1 MSHIKEYRCLNKS
14 IHHVDKKWTVA
25 PFSNFYGK
33 IRVGFIL
40 KLIAEVLLKNGTRDF
55 ENSPP
60 FERFACF
67 FVRITG
73 KFQRFQYFNLKQFF
87 WKKAK
92 PFPKNWSTVFHWKV
106 PRLTRQH
113 FHSIRPCQKPI
124 SRQRK
129 RGVQNIASNHFIYLK
144 ILRARY
150 KELVWC
156 TNQPNFHT
164 RTFPK
169 RWRFIWGCF
178 FPVSYL
184 NTLKFKFSVSHS
196 RSNCQSENG
205 FWNMKSKFSRL

>member
-1 MSHIKEYRCLNKS
+1 MSHIKEYRYLNKS
-14 IHHVDKKWTVA
+14 IHHTGKKWTVA

-40 KLIAEVLLKNGTRDF
+40 KLTGVLLKDGTRDF

-60 FERFACF
+60 FERLACF

-73 KFQRFQYFNLKQFF
+73 KFQRFQYFNFETIFLK
-87 WKKAK
+87 KKAK
-92 PFPKNWSTVFHWKV
+92 PFRKNWSTVFHLKV

-113 FHSIRPCQKPI
+113 FHSKRPCQKPI

-129 RGVQNIASNHFIYLK
+129 WGVQNIASNHCIYLK

-150 KELVWC
+150 KELVCC
-156 TNQPNFHT
+156 TNQPNVHT
-164 RTFPK
+164 HTFPK

-178 FPVSYL
+178 LPVSYL
-184 NTLKFKFSVSHS
+184 NTLKFKFSTSHS
-196 RSNCQSENG
+196 RSNCQSGNG